1 MHRLIAAYA
10 AELRTRPLPAAQ
22 TAAALLEPLA
32 DQRAE
37 GESSSYAPPHLEV
50 TLGAQDTHPLTALF
64 AEIAHQVPWVKD
76 SGFPMPPVIRG
87 RYCYCDIVGP
97 QGPIRADDICFGAYL
112 QFPDAWYPFHW
123 HAAEELYFPIS
134 GTALWSRDGVSDRPE
149 PPGTLIRH
157 ASMERHATRTVA
169 QPLLALWAW
178 IGDLDAA
185 TYGID
190 AA

>member
-1 MHRLIAAYA
+1 VHRLIAAYA
-10 AELRTRPLPAAQ
+10 AELRSRPHPSAQ
-22 TAAALLEPLA
+22 AAAALLEALA

-37 GESSSYAPPHLEV
+37 GAGGGYVPPHLEV
-50 TLGAQDTHPLTALF
+50 TLAAREAHPLTALF

-76 SGFPMPPVIRG
+76 SGFPMPPAIRG

-97 QGPIRADDICFGAYL
+97 EAPVRADDICFGAYL
-112 QFPDAWYPFHW
+112 QFPDSWYPFHW
-123 HAAEELYFPIS
+123 HAAEELYFPLS
-134 GTALWSRDGVSDRPE
+134 GTAQWSRDGVRDQPE

-157 ASMERHATRTVA
+157 ASLERHATRTG
-169 QPLLALWAW
+169 PEPMLAFW
-178 IGDLDAA
+178 IWLGDLDGS